1 MKRSRTSAS
10 SRVAARSRAAHDEGD
25 AGRQSHS
32 TEEPPPFGG
41 SWRAL
46 YAAVLINLAALVALF
61 YLFTRAL
68 G

>member
-1 MKRSRTSAS
+1 MA
-10 SRVAARSRAAHDEGD
+10 VRSRAPHDEGA
-25 AGRQSHS
+25 AGRQSKYV
-32 TEEPPPFGG
+32 EEPPPFGG

-46 YAAVLINLAALVALF
+46 YAAVLINLAALVVLF